1 MKWLENSVEIEKPL
15 IKTCGETIEA
25 LVDELIPEIKLAAFE
40 QDGEADVE
48 VKIKIEFK
56 ENTFEIQTEGYVE
69 FPARVI
75 RVRAEETDE

>member
-75 RVRAEETDE
+75 RVRAEEADE